1 MTAFVR
7 EKRVRFHY
15 CDPAGIIFY
24 PNYLVLTNETV
35 EDWFRDGLGTDF
47 HALHQE
53 LGRGI
58 PMRHMECDFMA
69 ASRYGELLQYTLVV
83 ERVGNTSLA
92 IRVSARCGDELR
104 YQARQT
110 LVWADVQGPR
120 PTPIEP
126 EWRERFAAFMEET
139 A

>member
-1 MTAFVR
+1 MASFER
-7 EKRVRFHY
+7 EKVVRFHY

-35 EDWFRDGLGTDF
+35 EDWFREGLGTDF
-47 HALHQE
+47 HALHE
-53 LGRGI
+53 DLGRGI

-69 ASRYGELLQYTLVV
+69 ASRYGETLRYALVV
-83 ERVGNTSLA
+83 ERVGNTSFT
-92 IRVSARCGDELR
+92 IRVTAHCGEELR
-104 YQARQT
+104 YQAKQT
-110 LVWADVQGPR
+110 LVWADVTGPR

-126 EWRERFAAFMEET
+126 EWRERFAAFMEEP